1 VAEKEDEDTEDN
13 GPKEASGGG
22 DGEELQLELDGEESF
37 EEESNTQ
44 RSRCS

>member
-22 DGEELQLELDGEESF
+22 DGEEL
-37 EEESNTQ
+37 
-44 RSRCS
+44 